1 MDGVRDI
8 LSTSHKYKNVEI
20 IAWALCIDYINL
32 NIVILPKF
40 SKSRFMVH
48 LLENS
53 LMIYDIQPELQ
64 SKGDKS
70 FWAIVYYH
78 KNIGIIIDEAIKNM

>member
-8 LSTSHKYKNVEI
+8 LSTLHKYKNVEI
-20 IAWALCIDYINL
+20 IAWALCIDYIHL
-32 NIVILPKF
+32 NIVILPKL
-40 SKSRFMVH
+40 RFMVQ

-64 SKGDKS
+64 RG
-70 FWAIVYYH
+70 
-78 KNIGIIIDEAIKNM
+78 

>member
-1 MDGVRDI
+1 MEIELSSKNSAIISRNQYSIIVKNYVDGVRDI

-20 IAWALCIDYINL
+20 IAWALCIDYIHL

-40 SKSRFMVH
+40 SKLRFMVH

-64 SKGDKS
+64 RG
-70 FWAIVYYH
+70 
-78 KNIGIIIDEAIKNM
+78 

>member
-20 IAWALCIDYINL
+20 IAWALCIDYIHL

-40 SKSRFMVH
+40 SKLRFMVH
-48 LLENS
+48 LL
-53 LMIYDIQPELQ
+53 
-64 SKGDKS
+64 
-70 FWAIVYYH
+70 
-78 KNIGIIIDEAIKNM
+78 KN

>member
-20 IAWALCIDYINL
+20 IAWALCIDYIHL

-40 SKSRFMVH
+40 SKLRFIVH
-48 LLENS
+48 LWENS

-64 SKGDKS
+64 RDKS

>member
-8 LSTSHKYKNVEI
+8 LSTLHKYKNVEI
-20 IAWALCIDYINL
+20 IAWALCIDYIHL

-40 SKSRFMVH
+40 SKLRFMVQ

-53 LMIYDIQPELQ
+53 LMIYDKQQEL
-64 SKGDKS
+64 KRG
-70 FWAIVYYH
+70 
-78 KNIGIIIDEAIKNM
+78 

>member
-20 IAWALCIDYINL
+20 IAWVLCIDYIHL
-32 NIVILPKF
+32 NIEILPKF
-40 SKSRFMVH
+40 SKLRFMVH

-53 LMIYDIQPELQ
+53 LMIYDIQLELQ
-64 SKGDKS
+64 R
-70 FWAIVYYH
+70 
-78 KNIGIIIDEAIKNM
+78 E